1 MPEGYKKV
9 IDKNMTLAAKL
20 GESVTKHL
28 SSSYLDVIE
37 VFDEIVS
44 ESELGFHIFEPLTTT
59 TTKYRVK
66 PSAFTNVKPKLMTE
80 SLDLTKIRASSSI
93 AERKTPHIP
102 PMKMMERKVLTLGMK
117 LGLSYVNY
125 KDKLL
130 GEQVAYVID
139 DMLNA
144 VEQGKNSI

>member
-1 MPEGYKKV
+1 M
-9 IDKNMTLAAKL
+9 IQ
-20 GESVTKHL
+20 
-28 SSSYLDVIE
+28 
-37 VFDEIVS
+37 VFDEIIH
-44 ESELGFHIFEPLTTT
+44 ESALGFHIFEPLTES

-93 AERKTPHIP
+93 AERKTPFIP
-102 PMKMMERKVLTLGMK
+102 PMKSMERKVLTLGMK

-139 DMLNA
+139 DILNA
-144 VEQGKNSI
+144 VEQGRNSI